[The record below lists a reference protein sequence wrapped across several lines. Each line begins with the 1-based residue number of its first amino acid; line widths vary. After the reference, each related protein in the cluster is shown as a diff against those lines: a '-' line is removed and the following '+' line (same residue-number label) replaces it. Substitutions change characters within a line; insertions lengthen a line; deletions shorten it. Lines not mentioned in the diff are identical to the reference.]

1 MKEFAVIGLGN
12 FGATVA
18 RELSKLKCNVTA
30 IDGDKSRV
38 LALQDIVRQAI
49 VADATQREFLMNLE
63 VDKFDCIVVSTGENT
78 DASVLIALHLK
89 DLGAQRVIVKAK
101 SEDHAKILLKVG
113 ATQAIIPEK
122 EMASKIAH
130 SLAVS
135 NLLDSLPLT
144 GDYFVAEIPPPD
156 KFVNKTLTELKIRAK
171 YGVQVIAIKNA
182 DTGVFEFVPGA
193 TYRVK
198 ASDILV
204 VLGQAKDI
212 EKLK

>member
-30 IDGDKSRV
+30 IDGDKARV

-89 DLGAQRVIVKAK
+89 DLGAQKVIVKAK

>member
-18 RELSKLKCNVTA
+18 RELSKLKCNVSA
-30 IDGDKSRV
+30 IDGDKARV
-38 LALQDIVRQAI
+38 LELQDIVRQAI
-49 VADATQREFLMNLE
+49 VADATEREFLKNLE

-89 DLGAQRVIVKAK
+89 ELGAQKVIVKAK

-135 NLLDSLPLT
+135 NLMDSLPLT

-182 DTGVFEFVPGA
+182 DTGAFEFVPGA
-193 TYRVK
+193 TYRIK
-198 ASDILV
+198 TSDVLV

-212 EKLK
+212 EKMK

>member
-1 MKEFAVIGLGN
+1 MTQSLSVSGVSTATLLLIRTLLTLVIL
-12 FGATVA
+12 
-18 RELSKLKCNVTA
+18 TA
-30 IDGDKSRV
+30 
-38 LALQDIVRQAI
+38 LFLIVRQAI

-89 DLGAQRVIVKAK
+89 DLGAQKVIVKAK

-182 DTGVFEFVPGA
+182 ETGVFEFVPGA

-212 EKLK
+212 EKLQ

>member
-18 RELSKLKCNVTA
+18 QELSKLKCNVTA
-30 IDGDKSRV
+30 IDGDKARV

-89 DLGAQRVIVKAK
+89 DLGAQKVIVKAK

>member
-18 RELSKLKCNVTA
+18 QELSKLKCNVTA
-30 IDGDKSRV
+30 IDGDKARV

-89 DLGAQRVIVKAK
+89 DLGAQKVIVKAK

-198 ASDILV
+198 TSDILV

>member
-30 IDGDKSRV
+30 IDGDKARV

-78 DASVLIALHLK
+78 DASVLVALHLK
-89 DLGAQRVIVKAK
+89 DLGAQKVIVKAK

>member
-89 DLGAQRVIVKAK
+89 DLGAQKIIVKAR
-101 SEDHAKILLKVG
+101 SEDHARILLKVG

>member
-30 IDGDKSRV
+30 IDGDKARV

-89 DLGAQRVIVKAK
+89 DLGAQKVIVKAK

-198 ASDILV
+198 TSDILV